1 MIKFSKLLNTYYDS
15 DKVVYLTNMC
25 QVYKYLNTSEDVA
38 SDLVDILYS
47 GTRKDCLVFVFNKSQ
62 TIQELYQKW
71 KEHKLDW

>member
-71 KEHKLDW
+71 KEHKLD

>member
-1 MIKFSKLLNTYYDS
+1 MVKFSKLLNRYYDS
-15 DKVVYLTNMC
+15 DKVIYLTNMC
-25 QVYKYLNTSEDVA
+25 QVYKYLNTSDNVA

-71 KEHKLDW
+71 KNHEFD

>member
-1 MIKFSKLLNTYYDS
+1 MVKFSKLLNRYYDS

-25 QVYKYLNTSEDVA
+25 QVYKYLNTSDKVA

-71 KEHKLDW
+71 KNHEFD